1 MKLYMLRNKL
11 GIISKRAFLPG
22 QFRCDGIW
30 DNNET
35 MGNLEA
41 GGCSDDW
48 RLLGHM
54 GSAPGP
60 LDYDTD
66 MGERRGYHT
75 LRRKSKVL
83 LQVT

>member
-11 GIISKRAFLPG
+11 GIISKRAFLLG

-66 MGERRGYHT
+66 MGERRGYHI